1 MPKRQPRRQNPVAKG
16 KAGAAAGTPGWI
28 VTFADLMSLMLTF
41 FVLLLSM
48 SSTDVV
54 KYKQAL
60 SSIQAAFGDPMNGY
74 LSNSASIIGD
84 RGLDL
89 PQLDIPPPT
98 EPADEPPIEEP
109 PVVEPTAPKQEVID
123 ATDQLYQRLKGE
135 MEKEINAESIE
146 VNKFE
151 DKILIRFQETISFDV
166 ASAQLRDNFLPILDQ
181 VSQTLSEVD
190 GSILVVGHTD
200 DIPITTAR
208 FRSNWD
214 LSAARAASVVQ
225 RMIKISNLPAN
236 HIIASGRA
244 DSVPLVPNDTPQ
256 DRAKNRRVEIVVTLG
271 DLTQGGEAPL
281 PVTPPPQ

>member
-1 MPKRQPRRQNPVAKG
+1 MSRKKG
-16 KAGAAAGTPGWI
+16 NATAGTPGWV

-48 SSTDVV
+48 STTDVV

-60 SSIQAAFGDPMNGY
+60 TSIQQAFGDPMNGY
-74 LSNSASIIGD
+74 LTGKGSVIGD
-84 RGLDL
+84 RGLEL
-89 PQLDIPPPT
+89 PKPEIMPLPET
-98 EPADEPPIEEP
+98 VEEP
-109 PVVEPTAPKQEVID
+109 LVERTQPSKEVID
-123 ATDQLYQRLKGE
+123 ATEQLFQTLKGE

-151 DKILIRFQETISFDV
+151 EKILIRFQETISFDV
-166 ASAQLRDNFLPILDQ
+166 ASAQLRDNFLPILDR
-181 VSQTLSEVD
+181 VSQTLSDID

-200 DIPITTAR
+200 DIPITTTR

-225 RMIKISNLPAN
+225 RMLNTTHLPAN
-236 HIIASGRA
+236 RIIASGRA
-244 DSVPLVPNDTPQ
+244 DSVPLAPNNTPQ

-281 PVTPPPQ
+281 PVIPPTQ